1 MDFNWLKI
9 LFVNWLPQEPVFLSK
24 NKSIMEKLKIVYF
37 GTPEFAASQL
47 KAIINAGYDV
57 AAVVTMPDKPAG
69 RGRKI
74 QYSEV
79 KKTALEHGLPLLQP
93 EKLKDPNFLEQLAS
107 FRANLFIV
115 VAFRM
120 LPAMVWQMPKYG
132 TFNLHASLLPQYR
145 GAAPIQFAIIN
156 GETETG
162 LTTFFLN
169 EEIDKGAIIMRE
181 KVAIRPNE
189 TAGELHDE
197 LMLLGNKVV
206 VETICK
212 IEAGEVEATTQES
225 LAQGETLKSAPKIT
239 KEFCNVD
246 WSQSGQSIYNHI
258 RGLSPYPAAHTLLR
272 SENNDILELK
282 IFNSTFEANK
292 NELTPGSVF
301 TDNKTV
307 LKIAVHDGFVLL
319 TEVQQAGKKR
329 MNITEFLRGT
339 QLTSAWKAEF

>member
-1 MDFNWLKI
+1 MDKI
-9 LFVNWLPQEPVFLSK
+9 R
-24 NKSIMEKLKIVYF
+24 IVYF

-47 KAIINAGYDV
+47 EAILAAGYEV

-79 KKTALEHGLPLLQP
+79 KKTALEHNLPLLQP
-93 EKLKDPNFLEQLAS
+93 EKLKDPQFLEALKSYQ
-107 FRANLFIV
+107 ANLFIV

-120 LPAMVWQMPKYG
+120 LPAVVWQMPKYG

-145 GAAPIQFAIIN
+145 GAAPINFAIIN

-169 EEIDKGAIIMRE
+169 EEIDKGAVIMRE
-181 KVAIRPNE
+181 RVAIRPDE

-206 VETICK
+206 VETIRK
-212 IEAGEVEATTQES
+212 IEQGEVHALEQDTME
-225 LAQGETLKSAPKIT
+225 QGELKPAPKIT

-246 WSQSGQSIYNHI
+246 WKQSRQSIYNHI

-272 SENNDILELK
+272 SSSDEVLELK
-282 IFNSTFEANK
+282 IFACTF
-292 NELTPGSVF
+292 TPSQHESSIGSVF
-301 TDNKTV
+301 TDNKTF
-307 LKIAVHDGFVLL
+307 LKISVCDGFIFLS
-319 TEVQQAGKKR
+319 EVQQAGKKR
-329 MNITEFLRGT
+329 MNIADFLRGT
-339 QLTSAWKAEF
+339 QLMGTWKADF